1 MSDQEQESTN
11 AAAESAAP
19 ATNFLYDLVEA
30 TGSTDTKKAGDWLQR
45 IVSDAEKGSF
55 KIDKK
60 TLQAIDER
68 IAQIDEQL
76 STAVNKVL
84 HHDKFQK
91 LEGSW
96 RGLHQLVSKSILGSD
111 LRVQVFDISKD
122 ELMDDITSSDF
133 QRTMLYEK
141 IYTKRYNTL
150 GGIPLGTIVGDF
162 EFSHA
167 ATDVKTLT
175 GMAQICAASHAPF
188 LTSPSPKMFGIPEGK
203 GWDSLSNLDD
213 TSLENR
219 FLNPSVVEMT
229 DWRAFREMEDSRYV
243 SMCMPRAMARLPY
256 GKSDCEQE
264 IKSFS
269 YQEFNLGADG
279 IPTQTE
285 SDKYC
290 WMNAA
295 YSMGLCMSNAF
306 RDYGWSVA
314 IRGLESGGKV
324 EGLPIHYFTSEHS
337 DTRVQCPT
345 ELPLPM
351 SKDAILGKVGFL
363 PLLYELNSN
372 HAVFLGGQTVH
383 KPKTY
388 DDSEAGRGATANE
401 NLSARLPYI
410 MAVSRAAHALQP
422 MLRIQIGK
430 SKEAEDIQKYL
441 HNWFVNNYV
450 TNSKAEETKAKKP
463 FAHAEIKV
471 TEDETDPGVYNVR
484 AWLRPHFQVEEL
496 NVGMSLVAS
505 RKDG

>member
-1 MSDQEQESTN
+1 MSEQEK
-11 AAAESAAP
+11 AAEGAAE
-19 ATNFLYDLVEA
+19 ATSSEASFLYELVDA
-30 TGSTDTKKAGDWLQR
+30 TGSSDTKKVGDWLGKL
-45 IVSDAEKGSF
+45 VNDADKGQFRLEKR
-55 KIDKK
+55 
-60 TLQAIDER
+60 TVQAIDER
-68 IAQIDEQL
+68 IAQIDAEL
-76 STAVNKVL
+76 SAAVNKVM
-84 HHDKFQK
+84 HHEKFQK

-96 RGLHQLVSKSILGSD
+96 RGLHHLVSKSILGSD
-111 LRVQVFDISKD
+111 LRIQVFDMSKD
-122 ELMDDITSSDF
+122 ELIDDITSSDF
-133 QRTMLYEK
+133 QRTSLYDK

-150 GGIPLGTIVGDF
+150 GGIPLGTIVGDY

-167 ATDVKTLT
+167 AMDVKALT

-188 LTSPSPKMFGIPEGK
+188 LTSPSPKMFGLRDGEGW
-203 GWDSLSNLDD
+203 GQLGTIDD
-213 TSLENR
+213 TTVDNR

-264 IKSFS
+264 VKSFG
-269 YQEFNLGADG
+269 YQEFPLGDDG
-279 IPTQTE
+279 LPMQTE
-285 SDKYC
+285 SDQYS

-295 YSMGLCMSNAF
+295 YCMGLCMSNAF
-306 RDYGWSVA
+306 RDHGWAVS

-363 PLLYELNSN
+363 PLLFELNSN
-372 HAVFLGGQTVH
+372 HAVFMGGQTVH
-383 KPKTY
+383 QPKKY
-388 DDSEAGRGATANE
+388 DDSAAGRGATANE

-430 SKEAEDIQKYL
+430 SKEADQIETYL

-450 TNSKAEETKAKKP
+450 TDSKAEETKAKKP
-463 FAHAEIKV
+463 FAFAEIKV

-484 AWLRPHFQVEEL
+484 AWLRPHFQVEEI

-505 RKDG
+505 RQDG